1 MAIARITQ
9 SNFNKGEIDPKLI
22 ARADIQTYGSALKK
36 ARNVIV
42 NNQGGVE
49 RRPGSVYRADLGAS
63 SRLET
68 FIFSENQEYIFAFQ
82 NTELKIYSTNGTLLQ
97 TITSCPWTTSNLFE
111 LNYTQQGD
119 TMIVV
124 HEDFM
129 PRVITRTGATTF
141 TLTTFAFDSS
151 INGEKVYQPYF
162 KFAAD
167 TITLDINSVTKDD
180 TNVTCTTSADYFTSS
195 YVGTRIRY
203 MGAELL
209 ITAYTNATTVT
220 ATLKSVPEMILDE
233 DPFAV
238 AQGTGIITVTHVAH
252 GFSTGASLTIGGSED
267 IFDTDGNGL
276 AASNLNGART
286 ITVIDDDH
294 YQFTAGGSD
303 TATESVDGG
312 GVRVTIV
319 GHPPTRSWDEQV
331 FSDING
337 YPKAT
342 AFHEQRLFFGGVKN
356 LPDGIQ
362 SSKTAQFFN
371 FDVGDSDDAD
381 SVQIQIASD
390 EINEIRHIRSGK
402 VLEILT
408 NTSEFYLKAQVSKP
422 ITPVDIQLVRQ
433 SSYGVTQQAMP
444 RLFDSSSLFVQ
455 SNGRTV
461 REYLYNSG
469 LEEFQSA
476 PVSIESAHLIS
487 TPTDTAVISSF
498 PNRTEQFYFFVND
511 DGTIAV
517 YSIQRAQKI
526 AGWVSWN
533 TTGNYES
540 IACTTSNIY
549 VSVKRTINSAT
560 VYYLEQISSTVYD
573 IPTDMTCTKT
583 LSASYQPH
591 GSPLTNGTTSSSTG
605 FIADGFTNA
614 PQVGEKFQFAGTGT
628 EYTINAATAT
638 GVSGEYNI
646 TVNAAVSTSNNVE
659 LRFTFSKTWSGLNSA
674 PDMRGLK
681 VYGTSG
687 TTEGGNINYY
697 GDGTVTSGGVV
708 VLDSVASALDIGID
722 YTLEIDTLPVDSVV
736 EISGGKSPLT
746 AYPRKIAKAVIEMS
760 NSYNAQVNSND
771 VIITTVS
778 DLNNADTIASF
789 TGKKTVFFL
798 GYSDE
803 PNMTITQSVPL
814 PLRILA
820 ITSEIY
826 Y

>member
-1 MAIARITQ
+1 
-9 SNFNKGEIDPKLI
+9 
-22 ARADIQTYGSALKK
+22 
-36 ARNVIV
+36 
-42 NNQGGVE
+42 
-49 RRPGSVYRADLGAS
+49 
-63 SRLET
+63 
-68 FIFSENQEYIFAFQ
+68 
-82 NTELKIYSTNGTLLQ
+82 
-97 TITSCPWTTSNLFE
+97 
-111 LNYTQQGD
+111 
-119 TMIVV
+119 
-124 HEDFM
+124 
-129 PRVITRTGATTF
+129 
-141 TLTTFAFDSS
+141 
-151 INGEKVYQPYF
+151 
-162 KFAAD
+162 
-167 TITLDINSVTKDD
+167 
-180 TNVTCTTSADYFTSS
+180 
-195 YVGTRIRY
+195 
-203 MGAELL
+203 
-209 ITAYTNATTVT
+209 
-220 ATLKSVPEMILDE
+220 
-233 DPFAV
+233 
-238 AQGTGIITVTHVAH
+238 
-252 GFSTGASLTIGGSED
+252 
-267 IFDTDGNGL
+267 
-276 AASNLNGART
+276 
-286 ITVIDDDH
+286 
-294 YQFTAGGSD
+294 
-303 TATESVDGG
+303 
-312 GVRVTIV
+312 
-319 GHPPTRSWDEQV
+319 
-331 FSDING
+331 
-337 YPKAT
+337 
-342 AFHEQRLFFGGVKN
+342 
-356 LPDGIQ
+356 
-362 SSKTAQFFN
+362 
-371 FDVGDSDDAD
+371 
-381 SVQIQIASD
+381 
-390 EINEIRHIRSGK
+390 
-402 VLEILT
+402 
-408 NTSEFYLKAQVSKP
+408 
-422 ITPVDIQLVRQ
+422 
-433 SSYGVTQQAMP
+433 MP

-573 IPTDMTCTKT
+573 IPTDMTVTKT
-583 LSASYQPH
+583 LSGSYQPH

-605 FIADGFTNA
+605 VIVNGFTNA
-614 PQVGEKFQFAGTGT
+614 PSVGEKFTFAGNATVF
-628 EYTINAATAT
+628 TINAASAT
-638 GVSGEYNI
+638 SNSGEYNL
-646 TVNAAVSTSNNVE
+646 TLNAAVSTSNDVA
-659 LRFTFSKTWSGLNSA
+659 LTFTTSKTWSGLNAA
-674 PDMRGLK
+674 PDMRGLT
-681 VYGTSG
+681 VHGTSG
-687 TTEGGNINYY
+687 TLEGGNINYF

-708 VLDSVASALDIGID
+708 VLDSPAAALDIGLN
-722 YTLEIDTLPVDSVV
+722 YTLEIDTLPVDAVV

-746 AYPRKIAKAVIEMS
+746 AYPRKIAKAIVEMS